1 MKSENP
7 DCQQFLGVYTRAY
20 VCVCGQ
26 PVHDWHFGAGINVSR
41 DGMEQYTS
49 FFWATDWNNIH
60 INTNGGEETDWIRG
74 DTTVNLYESSY
85 YNEHL
90 PS

>member
-1 MKSENP
+1 
-7 DCQQFLGVYTRAY
+7 
-20 VCVCGQ
+20 
-26 PVHDWHFGAGINVSR
+26 
-41 DGMEQYTS
+41 MEQYTS
-49 FFWATDWNNIH
+49 FFLATDWNNIH